1 MQEAVVKV
9 LINDRLDD
17 HHLRQ
22 IQSSVEDIDLVIP
35 DSSDD
40 ALDVMPEIDIIFGGM
55 NRDMFKRAERL
66 KWVQTWGAGV
76 DGMMYAEFVH
86 SEVILTSA
94 KGTVG
99 VHLSEHAMALLL
111 GLTRGIARA
120 IRTTDWNERMPI
132 RHASWELIDKT
143 LGIVGLGGTG
153 CDVAIRA
160 HAFGMKVIAVDP
172 EDVEVPD
179 CVETCWKMDRFYDL
193 LSASDI
199 VVVCCPLTEET
210 RGIFDRMAFEK
221 MQNHALL
228 INVTRGKIMD
238 EASLVE
244 ALETGQIAGAGLD
257 VTPQEPLPSDHPLWN
272 MPNVIITP
280 HTAGGSPNRQD
291 RIVNL
296 FCENLRRFLNGEDML
311 SVIDKNKGY

>member
-1 MQEAVVKV
+1 MKV
-9 LINDRLDD
+9 LINDHLDD
-17 HHLRQ
+17 HHLTQ
-22 IQSSVEDIDLVIP
+22 IQSTSEDVDLVIP
-35 DSSDD
+35 DSSGD

-55 NRDMFKRAERL
+55 SRDMFKRAESL

-120 IRTTDWNERMPI
+120 IRTADWNERMPI

-143 LGIVGLGGTG
+143 MGIVGLGGTG

-160 HAFGMKVIAVDP
+160 HAFGMKIIAVDP
-172 EDVEVPD
+172 EDVDVPD

-210 RGIFDRMAFEK
+210 RGLFDRMAFEK

-238 EASLVE
+238 DASLIE

-257 VTPQEPLPSDHPLWN
+257 VTPQEPLPGDHPLWN

-296 FCENLRRFLNGEDML
+296 FCENLRRFLKGENML
-311 SVIDKNKGY
+311 SVIDKKKGY

>member
-1 MQEAVVKV
+1 MKV
-9 LINDRLDD
+9 LINDHLDD
-17 HHLRQ
+17 HHLTQ
-22 IQSSVEDIDLVIP
+22 IQSTSEDVDLVIP
-35 DSSDD
+35 DSSGD

-55 NRDMFKRAERL
+55 SRDMFKRAESL

-120 IRTTDWNERMPI
+120 VRTTDWNERMPI

-143 LGIVGLGGTG
+143 MGIVGLGGTG

-160 HAFGMKVIAVDP
+160 HAFGMKIIAVDP
-172 EDVEVPD
+172 EDVDVPD

-210 RGIFDRMAFEK
+210 RGLFDRMAFEK

-238 EASLVE
+238 DASLIE

-257 VTPQEPLPSDHPLWN
+257 VTPQEPLPGDHPLWN

-296 FCENLRRFLNGEDML
+296 FCENLRRFLKGENML

>member
-1 MQEAVVKV
+1 MKV
-9 LINDRLDD
+9 LINDHLDD
-17 HHLRQ
+17 HHLTQ
-22 IQSSVEDIDLVIP
+22 IQSTSEDVDLVIP
-35 DSSDD
+35 DSSGD

-55 NRDMFKRAERL
+55 SRDMFKRAESL

-143 LGIVGLGGTG
+143 MGIVGLGGTG

-160 HAFGMKVIAVDP
+160 HAFGMKIIAVDP
-172 EDVEVPD
+172 EDVDVPD

-210 RGIFDRMAFEK
+210 RGLFDRMAFEK

-238 EASLVE
+238 DASLVE
-244 ALETGQIAGAGLD
+244 ALKTGQIAGAGLD
-257 VTPQEPLPSDHPLWN
+257 VTPQEPLPGDHPLWN

-296 FCENLRRFLNGEDML
+296 FCENLRRFLKGEDML
-311 SVIDKNKGY
+311 SVIEKKKGY